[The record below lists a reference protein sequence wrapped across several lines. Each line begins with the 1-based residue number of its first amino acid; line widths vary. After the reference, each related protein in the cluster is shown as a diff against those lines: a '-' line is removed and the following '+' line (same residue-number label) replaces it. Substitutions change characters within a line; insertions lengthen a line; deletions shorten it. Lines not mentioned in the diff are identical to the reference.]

1 MVSEVFEKLVNNR
14 LVDHQKKCGLFLFSS
29 KSSQSTADFLTVV
42 SDKSSGA
49 FNVWGLALAFDIS
62 KTLTGFGM
70 LVFFTKISLM
80 QFRSDIWPY
89 FVFPQYTQ
97 LQVVVDGKS
106 SQESPVNARDPQGS
120 ILGPTLFLL

>member
-1 MVSEVFEKLVNNR
+1 MY
-14 LVDHQKKCGLFLFSS
+14 
-29 KSSQSTADFLTVV
+29 
-42 SDKSSGA
+42 GA
-49 FNVWGLALAFDIS
+49 SRALAFDIS

-97 LQVVVDGKS
+97 LQVVLDGKS